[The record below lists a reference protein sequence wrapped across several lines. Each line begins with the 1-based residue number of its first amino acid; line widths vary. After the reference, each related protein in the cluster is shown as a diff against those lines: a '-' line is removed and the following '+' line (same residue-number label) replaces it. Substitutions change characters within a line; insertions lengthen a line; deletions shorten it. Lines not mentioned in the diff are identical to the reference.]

1 MKAEISYEDQYVGR
15 TEQDLASL
23 KASNPSMR
31 VGNDGLTVSNFLIVF
46 VCVILTI
53 MSEGRTM
60 SKLSI
65 GITELMQ

>member
-23 KASNPSMR
+23 KDSKPGIR
-31 VGNDGLTVSNFLIVF
+31 VGNDGLSVSNFLTVF

-53 MSEGRTM
+53 MSEGSTM
-60 SKLSI
+60 SKLSN